1 MRALVV
7 QGAKSAGLALGALAV
22 ASALWYLAAAASRSA
37 FFPGPTAVVEA
48 FREILARGDIQ
59 GYMLWQHVWA
69 SLLRVFAGFVAA
81 SVTGVGLGMLLGLK
95 RIAYDASKSVLEP
108 VRFIPPIAW
117 IPLAIVLLSGFSR
130 YVFIIWIGAFFP
142 ILVATMAGIQRVS
155 PLWVDVSKAFG
166 ARRPFIVARVVVPS
180 ALPEIVAGMRIG
192 LGVGWMCIVAAEM
205 IGGENVGLG
214 RLMINYSELLRV
226 DMVIVGMI
234 TIGVIGYVTNE
245 LLIALERRLFGWRRQ
260 VRV

>member
-1 MRALVV
+1 MLNVGVLVLV
-7 QGAKSAGLALGALAV
+7 WVVWQLGARGAG
-22 ASALWYLAAAASRSA
+22 SA
-37 FFPGPTAVVEA
+37 FFPGPAAVVDA
-48 FREILARGDIQ
+48 YREILSGGDVQ
-59 GYMLWQHVWA
+59 GYQLWAHVWA
-69 SLLRVFAGFVAA
+69 SLVRVVAGFAA
-81 SVTGVGLGMLLGLK
+81 AAVSGVTLGMLLGL
-95 RIAYDASKSVLEP
+95 RRGIYDATKSIVEP

-142 ILVATMAGIQRVS
+142 VLVATMAGIQRVS
-155 PLWVDVSKAFG
+155 PLLVDVGKAFG
-166 ARRPFIVARVVVPS
+166 AGKTFIVLRVVTPG

-205 IGGENVGLG
+205 IGGENLGLG
-214 RLMINYSELLRV
+214 RLMMNYADLLRV

-245 LLIALERRLFGWRRQ
+245 ILLLVEQRVFAWRRA
-260 VRV
+260 VKV

>member
-1 MRALVV
+1 MRTLAL
-7 QGAKSAGLALGALAV
+7 QGARTAGLTAGALGVAVLA
-22 ASALWYLAAAASRSA
+22 WYTAATLSGSM
-37 FFPGPTAVVEA
+37 FFPKPLQVVDA
-48 FREILARGDIQ
+48 FREILTRGDIQ
-59 GYMLWQHVWA
+59 GYSLWEHIWA
-69 SLLRVFAGFVAA
+69 SLVRVFAGFAAA
-81 SVTGVGLGMLLGLK
+81 SLTGVGLGMLLGLK
-95 RIAYDASKSVLEP
+95 RTAYDATKSVLEP

-142 ILVATMAGIQRVS
+142 VLVATMAGIQRVS

-166 ARRPFIVARVVVPS
+166 ARRPFIIARVVVPG

-205 IGGENVGLG
+205 IGGESVGLG

-245 LLIALERRLFGWRRQ
+245 LLLGLEGRLFGWRRQ
-260 VRV
+260 VKV